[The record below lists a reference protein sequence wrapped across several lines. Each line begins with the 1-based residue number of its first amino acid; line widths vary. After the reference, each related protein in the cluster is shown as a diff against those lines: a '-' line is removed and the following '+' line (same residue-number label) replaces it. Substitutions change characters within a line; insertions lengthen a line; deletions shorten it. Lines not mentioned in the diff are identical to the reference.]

1 MTTPTTLDQFLRT
14 KAAEALV
21 AEADSCGSTYVS
33 WHVHLSRADNSD
45 LVAELHALGIDNTSA
60 PYYLHF
66 TFDGEPQA
74 ISGVQDEKLLS
85 AVDMNSKRTQQH
97 SLLHS
102 CQSVED
108 ARLLLECGGD
118 LDQCNSVGEP
128 ALYKHL
134 EEVKW
139 GGRPEAAEQISLY
152 LIEQGA
158 DVSIPSADRGRH
170 AIHLA
175 STPRVLDSLLARGVS
190 INQFDDLGQTVLHDP
205 SSVSFASHL
214 LDRGADP
221 NARDQDGNTPL
232 HYSTDIDFTALLLER
247 GADPTLQNND
257 GQTAE
262 QYLEA
267 EGEPSVSQFVRS
279 VRERQALDQ
288 LAATS
293 RPQNGLDLADP
304 EELADRR
311 RRAM

>member
-21 AEADSCGSTYVS
+21 AEADSLGGTYVS
-33 WHVHLSRADNSD
+33 RDVHLSRADNPD
-45 LVAELHALGIDNTSA
+45 LVAELQALGKDGTSA
-60 PYYLHF
+60 PYYLRF
-66 TFDGEPQA
+66 AFDGEPQA

-85 AVDMNSKRTQQH
+85 VVDMNSERTQQH
-97 SLLHS
+97 SLFHS
-102 CQSVED
+102 CQSVEE

-134 EEVKW
+134 EEVQW
-139 GGRPEAAEQISLY
+139 GGRPKAAERIALY

-158 DVSIPSADRGRH
+158 DVSIPSVDRGRH

-190 INQFDDLGQTVLHDP
+190 INQIDDLGQTVLHDP
-205 SSVSFASHL
+205 SSLPFASHL

-232 HYSTDIDFTALLLER
+232 HYSTDIEFTALLLER

-262 QYLEA
+262 QSLEA
-267 EGEPSVSQFVRS
+267 EGELSVSQYVRS
-279 VRERQALDQ
+279 VRERQALGQ
-288 LAATS
+288 LAANS
-293 RPQNGLDLADP
+293 QPQNGLDLADP